1 MNVDPEV
8 EKLAESL
15 LKSGLAS
22 SIEDAIPKAEKML
35 NKGKIAPL
43 VEGDSTEA
51 AGDSENAEV
60 RDQVSSDTPDAD
72 QTSLSEHH
80 EEA

>member
-43 VEGDSTEA
+43 VEGESTEA
-51 AGDSENAEV
+51 AG
-60 RDQVSSDTPDAD
+60 DQVSSDTPDAD